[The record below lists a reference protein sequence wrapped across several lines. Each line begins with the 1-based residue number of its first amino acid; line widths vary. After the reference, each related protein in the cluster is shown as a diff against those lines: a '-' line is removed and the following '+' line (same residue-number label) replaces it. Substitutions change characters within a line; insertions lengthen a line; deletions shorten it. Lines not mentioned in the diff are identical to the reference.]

1 MIYDVKSVKRQV
13 AHFQNGFLVNSVSV
27 KDFYGVNWRLIFNH
41 APTPALSLNFSFN
54 RYWTEIPGRAES
66 CPVNYKKQLLLPTHT
81 IGFFTH
87 TIGFL
92 YMKYFAIHYT
102 VTNNSVCF
110 IVFFYFF
117 IQLQSMRY
125 YE

>member
-66 CPVNYKKQLLLPTHT
+66 CPVNYKKQVLLPPLTQ
-81 IGFFTH
+81 F
-87 TIGFL
+87 
-92 YMKYFAIHYT
+92 
-102 VTNNSVCF
+102 S
-110 IVFFYFF
+110 FY
-117 IQLQSMRY
+117 I
-125 YE
+125 

>member
-81 IGFFTH
+81 IGF
-87 TIGFL
+87 L

-110 IVFFYFF
+110 IVFFLYFY
-117 IQLQSMRY
+117 STTKHEHY
-125 YE
+125 K